1 MKSFDVQ
8 TICEFYI
15 CVVQSVWLSLLI
27 VVYQLVVVYSL
38 FWSQSNM
45 FNNQTTD
52 TKLLPFD
59 TLLTILTN
67 MLNPPALGVFE
78 TSVSCDTYWIFFF
91 LYVSS
96 LFVYKVSKQLL
107 WPYVDKLHSI
117 LGYATCTNMH
127 ETMSLYAGK

>member
-1 MKSFDVQ
+1 
-8 TICEFYI
+8 
-15 CVVQSVWLSLLI
+15 
-27 VVYQLVVVYSL
+27 
-38 FWSQSNM
+38 M

-67 MLNPPALGVFE
+67 MLNPPALGVL
-78 TSVSCDTYWIFFF
+78 IFF